1 MIDPTASVKDVIMAE
16 GAKIWKYAVVV
27 NSELKNNA
35 IIGDFS
41 RIQSCI
47 LGNNVN
53 IQRYA
58 LMYNTQMGDYTY
70 VGRDFTSW
78 YCKIGKYCS
87 ISWNVS
93 IGGANHDYKRVT
105 SHAFLYAPQFG
116 MLDEN
121 QKAGYDR
128 FDNVCEI
135 GNDVWIGAN
144 ASVLRNVKIGDGA
157 IVAAGAVVTKDVEP
171 YTVVAGIPAK
181 PIKNRFDDETICRLL
196 KIKWW
201 DFPENVIQDNFK
213 LLNSKI
219 DNDVL
224 EKLEDI
230 QKSVKNK

>member
-1 MIDPTASVKDVIMAE
+1 MDRKSADYYLKDKRYDDKVLVHAPD
-16 GAKIWKYAVVV
+16 Y
-27 NSELKNNA
+27 LKN
-35 IIGDFS
+35 S
-41 RIQSCI
+41 SCI
-47 LGNNVN
+47 
-53 IQRYA
+53 
-58 LMYNTQMGDYTY
+58 
-70 VGRDFTSW
+70 
-78 YCKIGKYCS
+78 
-87 ISWNVS
+87 
-93 IGGANHDYKRVT
+93 
-105 SHAFLYAPQFG
+105 
-116 MLDEN
+116 
-121 QKAGYDR
+121 
-128 FDNVCEI
+128 I

>member
-135 GNDVWIGAN
+135 GNDVWIGCN
-144 ASVLRNVKIGDGA
+144 AVVCRNVKIGDGA
-157 IVAAGAVVTKDVEP
+157 VIAAGAVVIKDVP
-171 YTVVAGIPAK
+171 AYSIVAGVPAK
-181 PIKNRFDDETICRLL
+181 IVKWRYCQEYIERLVN
-196 KIKWW
+196 IKWW
-201 DFPENVIQDNFK
+201 NLPPELIKTNFT
-213 LLNSKI
+213 LFNSQVDSVVLSQLERLVDLNRQ
-219 DNDVL
+219 
-224 EKLEDI
+224 E
-230 QKSVKNK
+230 